1 MCTNFPYDVAAA
13 ALIVQEAGGVVTHAD
28 GRPLD
33 DHPAIG
39 SSRTHGLAVLGAAS
53 RELHGLLLDAVDR
66 GIRRLA
72 DRERSRFLT
81 GAVPPGRADRP
92 YDRPMTV
99 VLIVIGVLVVLFLL
113 WLMLGYNGLVS
124 RRNRVDGAWSQIDVQ
139 LKRRH
144 DLIPNLVETVK
155 GYAAHER
162 GTFEA
167 VTNARAN
174 AINAQGPEQQ
184 AQAENQLTG
193 ALKSLFAVAEAYPD
207 LKANQNFLQLQE
219 ELTSTE
225 DRIAYARQFYNDSVV
240 TYNTKIQQFPTV
252 ILANTFNFEKRE
264 LFDAAPEDTEPV
276 QVQF

>member
-1 MCTNFPYDVAAA
+1 
-13 ALIVQEAGGVVTHAD
+13 
-28 GRPLD
+28 
-33 DHPAIG
+33 
-39 SSRTHGLAVLGAAS
+39 
-53 RELHGLLLDAVDR
+53 
-66 GIRRLA
+66 
-72 DRERSRFLT
+72 
-81 GAVPPGRADRP
+81 
-92 YDRPMTV
+92 MTV
-99 VLIVIGVLVVLFLL
+99 VLFVIGALVIVALL
-113 WLMLGYNGLVS
+113 WFWLGYNGLVS

-174 AINAQGPEQQ
+174 AINAQGPGQQ
-184 AQAENQLTG
+184 AQAENALTG

-207 LKANQNFLQLQE
+207 LKANQNFLNLQE

-240 TYNTKIQQFPTV
+240 SFNTRIQQFPTLV
-252 ILANTFNFEKRE
+252 IANMFNFARRE
-264 LFDAAPEDTEPV
+264 LFDAEPGDTEPV